1 MICNICTAEFRALF
15 RYQTDTIRFNEPLQH
30 NIPSLL
36 LDLWNGNIL
45 TFCFELILQ
54 VACERFQTLHL
65 LLIKYVKIS
74 FFLAQMWQDQFF
86 LDQMWQMRKM
96 WQDQLDEEDLVVMEG
111 NNEMDV
117 EERGRM
123 RPCS

>member
-1 MICNICTAEFRALF
+1 MSRSVFF
-15 RYQTDTIRFNEPLQH
+15 
-30 NIPSLL
+30 
-36 LDLWNGNIL
+36 
-45 TFCFELILQ
+45 
-54 VACERFQTLHL
+54 
-65 LLIKYVKIS
+65 LIKYVKIS

-117 EERGRM
+117 EERGRTIIM
-123 RPCS
+123 MIMKM